1 MAQYILVYPSF
12 FLRSIDAHWFIV
24 TCLPISRQLRISTVV
39 AIHSSAFNTLLHCSA
54 ESKPARF
61 KRRQDGNR
69 CSKAAL
75 HCACDNSHQS
85 QRFDGRKLRLPVHL
99 PTEPEA
105 EGHQCVLGLAH
116 SFILVHLLDASRRFA
131 EEPQTCMSH

>member
-1 MAQYILVYPSF
+1 MLIGLLSLAYQSHDNCV
-12 FLRSIDAHWFIV
+12 FLQSLLSTPVLLTHCFTALQKASQHVLNEDKTGIDAA
-24 TCLPISRQLRISTVV
+24 R
-39 AIHSSAFNTLLHCSA
+39 LHYI
-54 ESKPARF
+54 
-61 KRRQDGNR
+61 
-69 CSKAAL
+69 
-75 HCACDNSHQS
+75 ACDNSHQS